1 MERDDISELHFICP
15 IPNIVSV
22 LEHGILSHSK
32 AGPLQPVSVANQ
44 DVQDRRS
51 AVKVPPDGRRLH
63 GYANLYFN
71 GRNPMMY
78 RVTKSQGVDGICLL
92 RVDVAVLDLTGT
104 VVTDCNAASGYAKF
118 SEPTTGLRGID
129 RAELFSTYWT
139 HPDQVQE
146 WRHKSRMCAEV
157 LVPDRVEPS
166 KIIGAYVG
174 SDAAFASLAIAAP
187 SLNVTVDAAKFFA

>member
-44 DVQDRRS
+44 DVQNLRS
-51 AVKVPPDGRRLH
+51 DVKVPNGRDLH
-63 GYANLYFN
+63 DYANLYFN

-78 RVTKSQGVDGICLL
+78 RITKTHGVDRICLL
-92 RVDVAVLDLTGT
+92 RVDVAMLDLPGT
-104 VVTDCNAASGYAKF
+104 VITDCNAASNYVRF
-118 SEPTTGLRGID
+118 SEPTTGLSRID
-129 RAELFSTYWT
+129 KDELFSTYWT
-139 HPDQVQE
+139 HPDQAQE
-146 WRHKSRMCAEV
+146 QRHKSRMCAEV

-187 SLNVTVDAAKFFA
+187 SLNVTVDTAKFFA